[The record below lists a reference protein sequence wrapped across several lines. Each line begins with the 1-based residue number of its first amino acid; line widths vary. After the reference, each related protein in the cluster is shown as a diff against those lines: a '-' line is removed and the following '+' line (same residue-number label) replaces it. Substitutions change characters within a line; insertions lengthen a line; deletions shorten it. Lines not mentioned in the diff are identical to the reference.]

1 MINKVAPQNVF
12 SARSHVKKNSRTQEL
27 KNSGIKLVMITSM
40 LLVSLTSLGTQEDEE
55 VVATRFFAATAL
67 GPYESHDWGE
77 EWHPMTSRLPG
88 RVRAF
93 ACRGPRAFAA
103 GADGV
108 YDSTN
113 HGFTWSRMSTWNGGE
128 ATTIITS
135 SYFPIDPVIFTG
147 TNNGLYRSRDAGVSW
162 QRIGGDGIQGAV
174 SSMSWPG
181 PALFVATSRGLFRS
195 DDGGDTWA
203 ELKEG
208 LPHVPFLSMAMSRFF
223 GQDPI
228 AFIGTDGEGIYR
240 TQDGGETF
248 ESIEGP
254 GKRVFGLLWWGASL
268 FAGTDRGAF
277 VSVDLGENWET
288 LADETEGINV
298 YTIHVPAPDS
308 PTGGDIILGTE
319 RGVYKSS
326 TGGLSWRHL
335 TNGLEPVAVYGFGNF
350 PIPTAPIEQP
360 EE

>member
-1 MINKVAPQNVF
+1 MIIKVARQNVF
-12 SARSHVKKNSRTQEL
+12 SARSRVMRNSRTQEI
-27 KNSGIKLVMITSM
+27 KNSGIGALLLIALVAAS
-40 LLVSLTSLGTQEDEE
+40 LLAFSTQDEE
-55 VVATRFFAATAL
+55 EIVASRFFAATAL
-67 GPYESHDWGE
+67 GPYESQDWGE

-93 ACRGPRAFAA
+93 ACMGPRAFAA
-103 GADGV
+103 GVDGV
-108 YDSTN
+108 YHSTD
-113 HGFTWSRMSTWNGGE
+113 HGYSWSRMATWSGGE

-135 SYFPIDPVIFTG
+135 SYFPVEPVIFAG
-147 TNNGLYRSRDAGVSW
+147 TNNSLYRSRDAGVSW
-162 QRIGGDGIQGAV
+162 QRIGGDAIQGAV
-174 SSMSWPG
+174 SFISWPG

-203 ELKEG
+203 ELEEG
-208 LPHVPFLSMAMSRFF
+208 LPNAPVLSMAMSRFF

-228 AFIGTDGEGIYR
+228 AFVGTDGEGIYR
-240 TQDGGETF
+240 TRDGGKTF

-277 VSVDLGENWET
+277 VSVNLGEEWES
-288 LADETEGINV
+288 LADETEGIDV

-350 PIPTAPIEQP
+350 PIPTAPIEKS